1 MTTVLLDDLAQ
12 RISQQEAQLQALRR
26 ELETRQ
32 QQLAQLTQ
40 RKEQLLTQLQQ
51 VDAEIAGIAGG
62 APAVK
67 SSRAKPGATKPA
79 RTVVIG
85 GQPARNGA
93 VAQPA
98 KGEPRSR
105 GTRGAGQGGRNGR
118 AGQPSLINLIVTL
131 LREAGRPLTVK
142 ELGQEIKRRGFQSQ
156 SRNFPKMLAVR
167 TRELKLK
174 GILRAAVGQPG
185 FVLAQPTRGTMPKA
199 APPVH
204 RNTKSPSQKSG
215 KQLPL
220 REVLTQILKKSTKPL
235 TGSELAAAAI
245 KAGYHSTSKNFV
257 DVVWVAMSNLKNV
270 ERVPNQGY
278 RLKTR
283 HSSSPGRAALSRK
296 TGKRA

>member
-1 MTTVLLDDLAQ
+1 D
-12 RISQQEAQLQALRR
+12 LRR

-67 SSRAKPGATKPA
+67 SSRAKPGATKPT

-85 GQPARNGA
+85 GHPARNGA
-93 VAQPA
+93 VVQPA

-105 GTRGAGQGGRNGR
+105 GTRDAGQGRRNGR
-118 AGQPSLINLIVTL
+118 AGQPSLTNLIVTL

-142 ELGQEIKRRGFQSQ
+142 ELGQEIMRRGFQSQ

-174 GILRAAVGQPG
+174 GILRRAVGQPG
-185 FVLAQPTRGTMPKA
+185 FVLAEPTRGTMPKA

-204 RNTKSPSQKSG
+204 
-215 KQLPL
+215 
-220 REVLTQILKKSTKPL
+220 
-235 TGSELAAAAI
+235 GS
-245 KAGYHSTSKNFV
+245 
-257 DVVWVAMSNLKNV
+257 
-270 ERVPNQGY
+270 
-278 RLKTR
+278 
-283 HSSSPGRAALSRK
+283 
-296 TGKRA
+296 